1 GHVARRKAITLTT
14 SFVFLYT
21 DFSLEVRSF
30 PGMPFLRL
38 LPLLI
43 VLPSLVIS
51 APVKTSSYFNGNVFA
66 NVDFFKGVDV
76 ERAGKE
82 VNGLSENAFHYVGLI
97 LVLIALAT
105 TLGTLF
111 VGIVI
116 QHSQRH
122 QQVLHASGSREGPGQ
137 PSSSP
142 DSSEERLKD
151 APTLNAVTYE
161 HVLNRYGDW
170 GNVRSQVLVNFFLLV
185 LGSFHKNHVDHVKAI
200 SSLHTVTEGRHQ
212 QCCCDIPARL
222 QRSHEEQGLVA
233 ATSAYGLLPY
243 ILAVTVAFSA
253 PLWERPLGRRLMTL
267 ILCGLGVVIS
277 PLMLFCT
284 DSVLSR
290 IANRI
295 IDMPSFLLLMIAIS
309 NIVELLPYNLRA
321 LAVLLHF
328 LHGFCFIQLGALSTT
343 LFFIGF
349 ALVLR
354 VSKDPLCHL
363 IMRNRAD
370 ELLERIEA
378 DEERRWRTNKDGSF
392 EHHMAIAQK
401 VFTDL
406 TCAEQEELKFSE
418 FLQHI
423 RKSWITIEILI
434 AFLQSISSGVF
445 EFEYANIR
453 KQLFVDPYFVQAS
466 TLVGYMVVLA
476 VLYSLRKT
484 HRSRALI
491 FVMCAMICVASL
503 RHLLIRFDLKN
514 KCSDHAFLQR
524 KLNFAAF
531 VLDSCFYGV
540 CSSLQMMIT
549 LNFLEAVP
557 STMRLC
563 SVAWVYLPLKITQE
577 FCKIMLR
584 GDRLQNPFVFL
595 PIYAA
600 HLAIVAVTIIR
611 ISNACPWLANQ
622 QRMIIEK
629 VLTRVADRSMLDIS
643 KLVDRVSELAK
654 RLTGDKEHR
663 LVWNDDEDDIFVT
676 LDTAKRMKAATDF
689 AMWQRIIEKVPTRVA
704 DRSMLDISKL
714 VDRVSELAKRLTGD
728 KEHRLVW
735 NDDEDD
741 IFVTLDTAKRMKA
754 AIDFAMWQSP
764 EKPIVRILAKPEK
777 RRPGRPRKSILID
790 SPSSNISTFG
800 HPLKDARVGSNN
812 DSAISPSVRPRR
824 KSTLVDSDKSNDVL
838 IAEENPSKKNTYI
851 QEKRRP
857 GRPRRS
863 VLAESTAVSSP
874 SIRERRKK
882 ISVDENENNVS
893 MAEQSDEDTI
903 KTEDCDEYDT
913 TMTVQEKRKPGRPR
927 KSTIFDSPVPNAPT
941 EVKPPKTITDYFG
954 SKSIEESGE
963 APQEKKRSGRSRK
976 SIIVQSPGENDHTD
990 KAISE
995 ADDVTMLQKKSKT
1008 VRPRMSLPANF
1019 SVRQESSNNTN
1030 VFQGNKRRGRPPRKS
1045 IVVNSPV
1052 SNSPIVPP
1060 VVYAADNNAATDAA
1074 PAIAD
1079 QLAAQFEEW
1088 RGMRAAATATAAPAA
1103 ASFNPDAAAATE
1115 DNSYAA
1121 RAMKL
1126 LSDAVRRHE
1135 NRRKELELI
1144 HGNISVK
1151 TEFITQ

>member
-1 GHVARRKAITLTT
+1 MNNCREIARKAITLTT

-111 VGIVI
+111 VGIVMSNI
-116 QHSQRH
+116 LNGINKFFTRVDQEKVQDNPRLPQTLPRSVSR
-122 QQVLHASGSREGPGQ
+122 SGF
-137 PSSSP
+137 
-142 DSSEERLKD
+142 

-321 LAVLLHF
+321 LAVVLYHLAAAFTKSIALLHF

-611 ISNACPWLANQ
+611 ISNACPW
-622 QRMIIEK
+622 IIEK

-654 RLTGDKEHR
+654 RLT
-663 LVWNDDEDDIFVT
+663 DDEDDIFVT

-714 VDRVSELAKRLTGD
+714 VDRVSELAKRLT
-728 KEHRLVW
+728 
-735 NDDEDD
+735 DDEDD

-764 EKPIVRILAKPEK
+764 EKPIVRILAKPVV
-777 RRPGRPRKSILID
+777 PSP
-790 SPSSNISTFG
+790 PSSSSSSF
-800 HPLKDARVGSNN
+800 
-812 DSAISPSVRPRR
+812 
-824 KSTLVDSDKSNDVL
+824 
-838 IAEENPSKKNTYI
+838 
-851 QEKRRP
+851 
-857 GRPRRS
+857 
-863 VLAESTAVSSP
+863 SSP
-874 SIRERRKK
+874 SW
-882 ISVDENENNVS
+882 SS
-893 MAEQSDEDTI
+893 SSPSEQSVSAMEDEAAAAAADAAEDDDTVI
-903 KTEDCDEYDT
+903 ASVVAFCVAARRMQQLPKEKMRLLQLLQQYLHCCYRCRLRKGRPVDPKNARRMPLLFRKREGPAALGE
-913 TMTVQEKRKPGRPR
+913 VFLLSLQLLVHQEKRKPGRPR

-1008 VRPRMSLPANF
+1008 
-1019 SVRQESSNNTN
+1019 
-1030 VFQGNKRRGRPPRKS
+1030 GNKRRGRPPRKS

-1144 HGNISVK
+1144 HGNIM
-1151 TEFITQ
+1151 FY